1 MHEEIER
8 NIRVKNKF
16 FTLQVCAASST
27 NIGTLAA
34 RKGGSQHEYK
44 RETNQ

>member
-1 MHEEIER
+1 M
-8 NIRVKNKF
+8 KNKF
-16 FTLQVCAASST
+16 FTCQVCAEGST

-44 RETNQ
+44 NAALQSDL